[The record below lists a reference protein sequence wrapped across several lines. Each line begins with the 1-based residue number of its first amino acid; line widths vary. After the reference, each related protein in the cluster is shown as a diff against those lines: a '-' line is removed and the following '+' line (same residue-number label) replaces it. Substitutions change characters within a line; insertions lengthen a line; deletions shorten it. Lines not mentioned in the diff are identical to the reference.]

1 MMYNYCD
8 FVLTS
13 HESDSEQIRI
23 NFDEFL
29 DFGVTICHRLAQG
42 VAFSLTYRVG
52 ANAIDHDSNKYSDLF
67 CKQPADRLVMSGKSE
82 PNLAPAR

>member
-1 MMYNYCD
+1 MYNYCD

-42 VAFSLTYRVG
+42 VAFSLTYRV
-52 ANAIDHDSNKYSDLF
+52 NDL
-67 CKQPADRLVMSGKSE
+67 KSE
-82 PNLAPAR
+82 QMRSTTTVINIVIYFVNKRPID